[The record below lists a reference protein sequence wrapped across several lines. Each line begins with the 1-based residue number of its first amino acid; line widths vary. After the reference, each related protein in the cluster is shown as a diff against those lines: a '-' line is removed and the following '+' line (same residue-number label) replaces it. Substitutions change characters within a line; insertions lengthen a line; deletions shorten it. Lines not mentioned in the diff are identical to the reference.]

1 MSGLGLAS
9 WLSWPWLG
17 CLSPWATQTVNYF
30 LLRSVPAASQAQLPA
45 PCPMSRAGMEGEV
58 GGRVVGQVSWGV
70 WVLGGSLA
78 KKKKKEEEEERET
91 KHRSLASDINK
102 GGTKEKYLGSN
113 WESAPDLHLQ
123 LPSCVISDG
132 NVQPLRGSF
141 QLGQRI

>member
-58 GGRVVGQVSWGV
+58 GGRVVGQASWGV

-78 KKKKKEEEEERET
+78 KKKKKKR
-91 KHRSLASDINK
+91 KKK
-102 GGTKEKYLGSN
+102 GTQNTDPWPQISTKEEQRKSTWDQIGS
-113 WESAPDLHLQ
+113 
-123 LPSCVISDG
+123 
-132 NVQPLRGSF
+132 QP
-141 QLGQRI
+141 RICTYNFLAVSSQMGMSNL

>member
-30 LLRSVPAASQAQLPA
+30 LLRSVPTASQAQLPA
-45 PCPMSRAGMEGEV
+45 PCPMSRAGMEGGV
-58 GGRVVGQVSWGV
+58 GGRVVGKVSWGV

-78 KKKKKEEEEERET
+78 KKKKK
-91 KHRSLASDINK
+91 KKKKSLPSDINK

-113 WESAPDLHLQ
+113 WESAPDLRLQ

-141 QLGQRI
+141 QPGQRI